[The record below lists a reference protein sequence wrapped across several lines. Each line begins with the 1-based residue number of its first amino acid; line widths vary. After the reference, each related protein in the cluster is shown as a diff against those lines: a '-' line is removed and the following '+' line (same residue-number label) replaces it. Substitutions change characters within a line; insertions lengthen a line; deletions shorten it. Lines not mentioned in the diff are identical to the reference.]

1 MNTIFRNNVIWLSVI
16 LIVAL
21 ATIAFFSEVLFPFI
35 FAMVL
40 AYLLDPI
47 VDRLEAFGLNR
58 LSASILVM
66 ALAMGIIFVSAIVV
80 LPTLIEQTQSIILLT
95 PDFVDVVLVRLANLL
110 PPHFDKELLINNGLS
125 ALTQSAQKY
134 GADLASQ
141 LALYAVAL
149 VDLVVLFLIVPIITF
164 YLLMDWNKIV
174 SKVSKYL
181 PSDRSDDIHLII
193 LEIDET
199 LSGFIR
205 GQLLVCFILGLFY
218 SVTLFWLELN
228 YCFLIGVFAGILSFI
243 PFLGAILG
251 ATVALAVALF
261 QFWGAPDQI
270 VLVAVFFI
278 VGQVIEGNF
287 LTPKLVGGAVKLHPV
302 FLMLAVSVGGAVA
315 GLSGVL
321 LSVPLAAIF
330 GVLIRYF
337 LKQYLE
343 TDGFTGES

>member
-1 MNTIFRNNVIWLSVI
+1 M
-16 LIVAL
+16 
-21 ATIAFFSEVLFPFI
+21 
-35 FAMVL
+35 
-40 AYLLDPI
+40 
-47 VDRLEAFGLNR
+47 
-58 LSASILVM
+58 
-66 ALAMGIIFVSAIVV
+66 
-80 LPTLIEQTQSIILLT
+80 
-95 PDFVDVVLVRLANLL
+95 
-110 PPHFDKELLINNGLS
+110 
-125 ALTQSAQKY
+125 
-134 GADLASQ
+134 
-141 LALYAVAL
+141 
-149 VDLVVLFLIVPIITF
+149 
-164 YLLMDWNKIV
+164 
-174 SKVSKYL
+174 
-181 PSDRSDDIHLII
+181 
-193 LEIDET
+193 
-199 LSGFIR
+199 
-205 GQLLVCFILGLFY
+205 
-218 SVTLFWLELN
+218 TLFWLELN